1 MKDNFDEKDDFTV
14 YSTQINTAVFFQAS
28 KIDLPEDE
36 NEKSGI
42 NEVFSK
48 KMIKIASAK
57 VEIAAPGDK

>member
-1 MKDNFDEKDDFTV
+1 MLYPNKHCCIF
-14 YSTQINTAVFFQAS
+14 SSI
-28 KIDLPEDE
+28 KIDLLGDE

-57 VEIAAPGDK
+57 VEIAAPGDT